1 MARWHKS
8 AEKVMNAV
16 SRKINN
22 SPELLERMTSPVKG
36 VTRTVEGPIARTPN
50 FVPSSSTNLMD
61 NMISKAT
68 APRDKI
74 RAARAQAR
82 AGVGS
87 KNKGSLRSATPEQ
100 IQARKEAARKSKSA
114 RETRKRVAGSQE
126 ALNGATPN
134 NKFLGRIGASAK
146 TLLGSGMENLRAEG
160 NLRRAGIG
168 AFQSSVTSAAVH
180 GGIGY
185 LQGDDPWEAAK
196 TGAIRGAFAGAGYQG
211 LKAATHA
218 NKGSIRGNLKHIGST
233 TKQVYQA
240 HTPAGNATMR
250 QNGVSNQLKRVLEA
264 NQMTQRTNSIF
275 GFNK

>member
-61 NMISKAT
+61 DMISKAT

-74 RAARAQAR
+74 RAARQQAR

-87 KNKGSLRSATPEQ
+87 KNKGSLRNATPEQ
-100 IQARKEAARKSKSA
+100 IQSRKEAARKSKSA
-114 RETRKRVAGSQE
+114 RETRQRVAGSKE
-126 ALNGATPN
+126 ALKGVTPN
-134 NKFLGRIGASAK
+134 DKFLGRIGATAK
-146 TLLGSGMENLRAEG
+146 TLLGSGIEGFKQEGALRK
-160 NLRRAGIG
+160 AGIG

-211 LKAATHA
+211 LKVATKA
-218 NKGSIRGNLKHIGST
+218 NAGSIKGNLKHIGSMT
-233 TKQVYQA
+233 NQVYKA
-240 HTPAGNATMR
+240 HTPAGHASL
-250 QNGVSNQLKRVLEA
+250 QKNGMSNQLRRVLEA
-264 NQMTQRTNSIF
+264 KQMDQSLSKIY
-275 GFNK
+275 GF

>member
-36 VTRTVEGPIARTPN
+36 VTRTVNGPIARTPN

-61 NMISKAT
+61 DMISKAT

-74 RAARAQAR
+74 RATRAQAR
-82 AGVGS
+82 AGQGS
-87 KNKGSLRSATPEQ
+87 KNKGSLRNATPEQ
-100 IQARKEAARKSKSA
+100 IQSRKESARKSKSA
-114 RETRKRVAGSQE
+114 RETRQRVAGSQE
-126 ALNGATPN
+126 ALNGVTPN
-134 NKFLGRIGASAK
+134 DKFLGRIGATAK
-146 TLLGSGMENLRAEG
+146 TLFGSGMENLRAEG

-168 AFQSSVTSAAVH
+168 TFQTSVASAAVS

-211 LKAATHA
+211 FKAATHA
-218 NKGSIRGNLKHIGST
+218 NKGSIKGNLKHIGST

-240 HTPAGNATMR
+240 HTPAGHASLK
-250 QNGVSNQLKRVLEA
+250 QNGMSNQLRRVLEA
-264 NQMTQRTNSIF
+264 KQMDQTTSRIY
-275 GFNK
+275 GF